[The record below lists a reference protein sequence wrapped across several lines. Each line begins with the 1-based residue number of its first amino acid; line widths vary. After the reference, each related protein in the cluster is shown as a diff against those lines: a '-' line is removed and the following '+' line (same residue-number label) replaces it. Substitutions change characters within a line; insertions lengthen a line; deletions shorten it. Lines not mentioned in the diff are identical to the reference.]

1 MRLPFANHFSQHLP
15 LSFSIF
21 LVIAIFLGASCT
33 QLPDS
38 GQEISLE
45 QFSIQEGFNIEL
57 FAAEP
62 LIQDP
67 VDMEVDEDGRLFV
80 VEMPGYPLDLGRSGR
95 IKQLI
100 DSDNNGIP
108 DQTILFADSLLLPT
122 GIMRWKKGFIV
133 TDTPDV
139 LYLEDT
145 DGDGKADKREV
156 LLTGFALSNPQNNL
170 NNPNYGLDNWIYLA
184 NEGYFTTI
192 DYKDL
197 FGDEGSPVHYPRVE
211 GSPKLPQNAGDRNVR
226 FKPDVHALEMCAAS
240 TQFGQAFDPWGHQ
253 FQTSNFHPLWH
264 EVIAARYLQ
273 RNPDL
278 LAAEAAQYLPDEP
291 INEVFPTSQS
301 PEHQLLTDV
310 GVITSGCGINWY
322 TGGAFPKTFN
332 DVLFLCEPVH
342 NLLQANKIM
351 PQGATFSSH
360 RLKEGEE
367 FLSSSDTWFRPSN
380 TYIGPDGA
388 LYVIDYHRKIIEHP
402 EWMSDEVNESGQ
414 LYEGT
419 DKGRIYR
426 ITSTGAAQADWLDEI
441 KLSTQSP
448 MEWVPYLND
457 KNSWWRTTAQRLL
470 VYENAGGKEVEA
482 AIKQV
487 AASAQGQAGR
497 IHALWTLEGLQ
508 KTDVELLKQAA
519 QDPIA
524 GIRENAIQLMELH
537 LEEYPSLADV
547 LLQLENDPD
556 PRVRFQLLCTLGF
569 IETPAA
575 QAARERLLVKDL
587 ESEWTHLAALSATPG
602 QEMALFQWASSNLR
616 DKMDEGGSLFIKNLS
631 ALIGRKD
638 IAGEVNPFMSTLTSL
653 PSTIKAAAL
662 KGLALGLPSDSK
674 SIALS
679 NRERLLT
686 WSLEEDKDIRSASLA
701 LLRKAGLPSS
711 QPALTEVRQVAQTI
725 AGNSA
730 ADEALRADAISLL
743 DIMGAAD
750 FQDFFKEQIDPQT
763 PPVMQKAAIR
773 GLAAAT
779 GVGNAKFLL
788 DKWDQLTPP
797 VRATV
802 VSSFR
807 SYPDRMHLLLSAVEE
822 GKIAAQGI
830 GPKQVFEILKNDDKS
845 VRRRATL
852 LFQRTNGE
860 REVVLAEYQDVLNTP
875 GDFARGKIVYEAEC
889 ASCHQ
894 LGGES
899 GYPLGPDLASIRNRT
914 TASILHDILIPNAA
928 IAEGYD
934 VWTVKTKASEEYSGI
949 IAGESPSS
957 ITLRYLEVEDQVI
970 SRGDIA
976 ELNSAPTS
984 LMTTGLEQNIDQQ
997 EMADLLAFLKNQ
1009 RGENNL
1015 D

>member
-156 LLTGFALSNPQNNL
+156 LLTGFALSNPQHNL